1 MQMVL
6 VDFLHIV
13 LIFLKSHAFPHIPT
27 YWHVLIVYDI
37 YQVFLSNLCFRN
49 LLLKFAHFSLL
60 LFFQFRYFLMVN
72 WGFFFVL
79 LLPSDFERLGFFLH
93 FLFEIKILFFK
104 CLILIFKVL
113 NSFDKGLLLLFKFF
127 PKLHLGL
134 KFFFHVLILL
144 FGLIC
149 LLFDHFSQLLFC
161 NLPWYL
167 LPWKL
172 LFNLV

>member
-6 VDFLHIV
+6 VDFLHFV
-13 LIFLKSHAFPHIPT
+13 LILLNSHAFSHIST
-27 YWHVLIVYDI
+27 YWHVLIVYNI

-60 LFFQFRYFLMVN
+60 FFLQFCYFLMVN
-72 WGFFFVL
+72 RDFFFVL
-79 LLPSDFERLGFFLH
+79 LLPSDFEGLGFFLD
-93 FLFEIKILFFK
+93 FFFEIKGLFFEL
-104 CLILIFKVL
+104 LIFFFKVL

-127 PKLHLGL
+127 PELHLGL

-149 LLFDHFSQLLFC
+149 LLFNNFSQLLFC
-161 NLPWYL
+161 NLPWDF

-172 LFNLV
+172 LFNMD